1 VLAYRHLF
9 HAGNFA
15 DVFKHAILVQ
25 LLVALAEK
33 EKPFCFLDTH
43 AGTGRYDL
51 RHPWAEKAR
60 EYANGIDKLWELTK
74 TELPKTDLPET
85 PAALAPYLAAVRAE
99 NPDGRLRF
107 YPGSPR
113 IARGLIRAGD
123 RMVLTELNKRDCAE
137 LDALFSGDRQVLV
150 RGMDGY
156 QALKAYLP
164 PKERRGLVL
173 LDSSFDRAG
182 EFARIVE
189 ALTDACRRWAT
200 GMYAIWY
207 PLMEPAAMRRFER
220 DLVRTGIRKLLQLE
234 ITVAPESWT
243 ATMRGCGMLIVNP
256 PWKLNATARPLLA
269 WLASALAQPADGG
282 SSVRW
287 LVPE

>member
-15 DVFKHAILVQ
+15 DVLKHA
-25 LLVALAEK
+25 LLVRLLLALAEK
-33 EKPFCFLDTH
+33 DKPFCYLDTH

-60 EYANGIDKLWELTK
+60 EYANGIGRIR
-74 TELPKTDLPET
+74 ELPEVPDTLT
-85 PAALAPYLAAVRAE
+85 PYLEAVRAE

-107 YPGSPR
+107 YPGSAR
-113 IARGLIRAGD
+113 IARRLIRAGD

-137 LDALFSGDRQVLV
+137 LDDLFAGDKQVQV
-150 RGMDGY
+150 RCMDGY
-156 QALKAYLP
+156 QALKAFLP

-173 LDSSFDRAG
+173 IDSSFDRGG
-182 EFARIVE
+182 EFARITE
-189 ALTDACRRWAT
+189 ALAAASRRWAT
-200 GMYAIWY
+200 GVYAVWY

-220 DLVRTGIRKLLQLE
+220 DLVATGIRKILQLE
-234 ITVAPESWT
+234 LTVAPESWT
-243 ATMRGCGMLIVNP
+243 ASMRGCGMLIVNA
-256 PWKLNATARPLLA
+256 PWKLDTVARPLLA
-269 WLASALAQPADGG
+269 WLARALAQAGDGG
-282 SSVRW
+282 SAVRW

>member
-1 VLAYRHLF
+1 LLAYRHLF

-15 DVFKHAILVQ
+15 DVLKHA
-25 LLVALAEK
+25 LLVRLLRALAEK
-33 EKPFCFLDTH
+33 EKPFFYLDTH

-51 RHPWAEKAR
+51 RHDWAAKAR
-60 EYANGIDKLWELTK
+60 EYANGIGKIRDLTDA
-74 TELPKTDLPET
+74 PK
-85 PAALAPYLAAVRAE
+85 ALSGYLSAVQVE
-99 NPDGRLRF
+99 NPDGKLRF

-113 IARGLIRAGD
+113 IARGLIRPGD

-137 LDALFSGDRQVLV
+137 LEAMFSGDRQVQV
-150 RGMDGY
+150 RCMDGY
-156 QALKAYLP
+156 QALRAYLP
-164 PKERRGLVL
+164 PRERRGLVL

-182 EFARIVE
+182 EFARITE
-189 ALTDACRRWAT
+189 ALVDACRRWAT
-200 GMYAIWY
+200 GIYAIWY

-220 DLVRTGIRKLLQLE
+220 DLIATGIRRILQLE
-234 ITVAPESWT
+234 ITIAPEGRT

-256 PWKLNATARPLLA
+256 PWKLDGAARPLLA
-269 WLASALAQPADGG
+269 WLASALAQSGSGG